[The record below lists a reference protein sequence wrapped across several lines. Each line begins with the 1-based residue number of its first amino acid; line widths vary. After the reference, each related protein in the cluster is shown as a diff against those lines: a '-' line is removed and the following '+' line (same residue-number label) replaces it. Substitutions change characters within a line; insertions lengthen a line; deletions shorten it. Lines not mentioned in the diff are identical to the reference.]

1 MWDYITTR
9 FARDPD
15 SYIKTTG
22 KSRSK
27 SYELQAVG
35 SAFVLTP
42 DGVLGTAAHVVTA
55 DDATKEQ
62 FASMAAEEFST
73 ADMTSLELEEL
84 DLSDEAIT
92 AMQKAVATYNST
104 HVKVSMK
111 APKVEVLMGV
121 AANGGTREGKPVPA
135 TVLASSA
142 QDSGEDTALLRI
154 RGYENLPTVA
164 MGDSNTMAVGSK
176 VYVSGFPADAT
187 YIQGMSEAAT
197 LQPTISAG
205 TITATKTTESGV
217 PLLQTDAKA
226 SPGSSGGACL
236 DESGAVIGVLVSG
249 AIDDRGVSV
258 GQQFCQQGQVLQDQ
272 LRANNVTP
280 ATSVTTTKYNT
291 ALEDY
296 FNHYYK
302 RALPLF
308 REVKDLFPSHAYAD
322 RYISDSQTAITAGQ
336 DETPSSSSLPLIL
349 GGAAAALL
357 VVLGAVLAVVLRR
370 RRKRAAAAA
379 QQVFPVGAP
388 GAGYAEAPAGGYG
401 PAAQGAPVYAA
412 GQHPAMPAQGQF
424 PQQPQGPYAPAYP
437 AAPVADGYPHAT
449 APQGDHPTAPVPAQ
463 PAHQDRPHVPAPFQP
478 LGHEYPPA
486 PTPAPAPQVPAQPA
500 YDASAQPEH
509 PAAPFGF
516 GPRSQG
522 VRDL

>member
-55 DDATKEQ
+55 DEATKEQ

-73 ADMTSLELEEL
+73 ADMASLELEEL

-111 APKVEVLMGV
+111 TPKVEVLMGV
-121 AANGGTREGKPVPA
+121 AASGGTREGKPVPA

-205 TITATKTTESGV
+205 TITATKSTDSGV

-280 ATSVTTTKYNT
+280 STSITTTKYNA
-291 ALEDY
+291 ALDDY

-302 RALPLF
+302 RALPAF

-322 RYISDSQTAITAGQ
+322 RYISDSQTAITAGK

-349 GGAAAALL
+349 GGAGAALL
-357 VVLGAVLAVVLRR
+357 VLLGAVLAVVLRR
-370 RRKRAAAAA
+370 RRKRTAPAA
-379 QQVFPVGAP
+379 QVFPAGAP
-388 GAGYAEAPAGGYG
+388 GNTYAGAPSTAYAGGY
-401 PAAQGAPVYAA
+401 PNAPQDA
-412 GQHPAMPAQGQF
+412 HF
-424 PQQPQGPYAPAYP
+424 PQQQPAPQDGHFPQQQPAPYAPAYQP
-437 AAPVADGYPHAT
+437 APAYQAAPGPEAQPAPVAP
-449 APQGDHPTAPVPAQ
+449 DHLTAPVPAQ
-463 PAHQDRPHVPAPFQP
+463 PMHQAYPQAPH
-478 LGHEYPPA
+478 
-486 PTPAPAPQVPAQPA
+486 APQVPAQPGQERP
-500 YDASAQPEH
+500 AQPEQ
-509 PAAPFGF
+509 PVNAPFGF
-516 GPRSQG
+516 GPRGQGG